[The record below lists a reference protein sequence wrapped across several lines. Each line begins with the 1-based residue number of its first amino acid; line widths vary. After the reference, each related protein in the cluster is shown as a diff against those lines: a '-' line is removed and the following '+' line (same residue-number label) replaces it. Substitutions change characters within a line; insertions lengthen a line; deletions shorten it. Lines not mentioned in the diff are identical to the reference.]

1 LAETLDRDRCF
12 AIFHTRLKGKNSF
25 RTPTST
31 EGEKLEELRS
41 HYMSSIHVNF
51 KHSPFLQ
58 KELILKFLETVDR
71 DIKTTENR
79 TSLVIDSEEKIPPI
93 IQAFTKHKIDI
104 YIELMYMNL
113 L

>member
-1 LAETLDRDRCF
+1 
-12 AIFHTRLKGKNSF
+12 
-25 RTPTST
+25 
-31 EGEKLEELRS
+31 
-41 HYMSSIHVNF
+41 MSSIHVNF

-93 IQAFTKHKIDI
+93 ARHSPNIKLI